1 MFRIRRVYDALL
13 PINRNAIAQVQDII
27 RTQFSDVADEEIR
40 DIPEKLL
47 NPVKFN
53 FRSVLFVCD
62 DRKGRVKGFALFS
75 AEPALGFGYL
85 DLIALSSKSKGGG
98 VGAALYQRIQDEC
111 VSLGFD
117 WLFFEC
123 MSDLARDNPAPETLK
138 ENKARMRFYERMGA
152 RPVIGTLYER
162 PRKANANN
170 AYFLMAD
177 DLDSGRSLDQ
187 ETARKVVQAILR
199 RKYRKTM
206 TDKAINEVVHSFND
220 SPVQLRPWTYIKNRT
235 PHVHPRI
242 PRDKKIVLC
251 VTDGHAIH
259 HIKNHDYAEQPV
271 RVGAILDE
279 LDKTDL
285 FERVPRKHFADKH
298 ILAVHEKRF
307 VNYFKEVAL
316 SIEPENP
323 LFPDVFPIRKNV
335 GKPKNIPSHAGY
347 YCIDIYSPIY
357 RNAYL
362 AAREAVDAA
371 LTAAALIQDGNQF
384 AYALVRPPGHHASHD
399 SFGGY
404 CYFNSTAIAAH
415 YLSGFGRV
423 AILDLDYH
431 HGNGQEDIF
440 WERND
445 VLTVSI
451 HADPAF
457 EYPYFSGYKEDT
469 GEKAGA
475 GFNLN
480 LPLKRD
486 IGGAEYTKALR
497 KAVKRLR
504 EFQPDVLVIALGLD
518 TAQNDPSGTWNLLA
532 DDFHANG
539 LMLGEL
545 NYPTLIVQEG
555 GYDCSV
561 LGKNALAFFT
571 GLWSGFYQRE
581 GAGKGSKD
589 SLSLSF
595 KD

>member
-1 MFRIRRVYDALL
+1 MFRIRCVHDTLL
-13 PINRNAIAQVQDII
+13 PINRDAIEQVQQII
-27 RTQFSDVADEEIR
+27 RAQFSDVADYKIR
-40 DIPEKLL
+40 EIPEKLL
-47 NPVKFN
+47 NPMKFN

-75 AEPALGFGYL
+75 AEPTLRFGFL
-85 DLIALSSKSKGGG
+85 DLIALSSTAKGGG
-98 VGAALYQRIQDEC
+98 VGAALYQRIQEEC

-123 MSDLARDNPAPETLK
+123 MTDLAKDHPDKQTLK
-138 ENKARMRFYERMGA
+138 ENRSRMRFYERMGA

-162 PRKANANN
+162 PRKANDDN

-177 DLDSGRSLDQ
+177 NLDSGRELDSA
-187 ETARKVVQAILR
+187 TARNVVQAILR
-199 RKYRKTM
+199 RKYKKVM
-206 TDKAINEVVHSFND
+206 ADKLINEVVNSFNEN
-220 SPVQLRPWTYIKNRT
+220 PIKLRPFSYIKSRT
-235 PHVHPRI
+235 PHVYPRI

-271 RVGAILDE
+271 RVSSILEE

-298 ILAVHEKRF
+298 ILAVHDRRF
-307 VNYFKEVAL
+307 VNFFKEVAM
-316 SIEPENP
+316 SIEPEKS

-335 GKPKNIPSHAGY
+335 GQPKNIPSHAGY
-347 YCIDIYSPIY
+347 YCIDIYSPIN

-362 AAREAVDAA
+362 AAREAVDAT
-371 LTAAALIQDGNQF
+371 LTAASLIEDGNQF

-415 YLSGFGRV
+415 YLSGYGRV

-440 WERND
+440 YQRND
-445 VLTVSI
+445 VLTISI

-457 EYPYFSGYKEDT
+457 EYPYFSGYKEDI
-469 GEKAGA
+469 GEKAGT
-475 GFNLN
+475 GYNLN
-480 LPLKRD
+480 LPLKKGID
-486 IGGAEYTKALR
+486 GAEHLR
-497 KAVKRLR
+497 AIQRAVKKLR
-504 EFQPDVLVIALGLD
+504 SFQPDVLVIALGLD
-518 TAQNDPSGTWNLLA
+518 TAQNDPSGSWNLLA

-539 LMLGEL
+539 LLLGGL

-561 LGKNALAFFT
+561 LGKNALAFLS
-571 GLWSGFYQRE
+571 GMWNGFYQR
-581 GAGKGSKD
+581 
-589 SLSLSF
+589 
-595 KD
+595 

>member
-1 MFRIRRVYDALL
+1 MFRIRCIHDSTL
-13 PINRNAIAQVQDII
+13 PVNKRAIEQVQQII
-27 RTQFSDVADEEIR
+27 HDQFDDMVDSKIR
-40 DIPEKLL
+40 EIPEKLL
-47 NPVKFN
+47 NPMKYN

-75 AEPALGFGYL
+75 ADPALGFGFL
-85 DLIALSSKSKGGG
+85 DLIALSSSTRGGG
-98 VGAALYQRIQDEC
+98 VGAALYQRIQEEC
-111 VSLGFD
+111 VSLGFN

-123 MSDLARDNPAPETLK
+123 MSDLPDDNPDSSVLK
-138 ENKARMRFYERMGA
+138 ESRSRMRFYERLGA

-162 PRKANANN
+162 PRKANFDN

-177 DLDSGRSLDQ
+177 DLDRGSSLNMGY
-187 ETARKVVQAILR
+187 ARQVVQAILR
-199 RKYRKTM
+199 HKYKKALSSKLTGEIVNSF
-206 TDKAINEVVHSFND
+206 TDD
-220 SPVQLRPWTYIKNRT
+220 PVRIRPFTYVKNRT
-235 PHVHPRI
+235 PHVYPGI
-242 PRDKKIVLC
+242 PRDNRIVLC

-279 LDKTDL
+279 LEKTDM
-285 FERVPRKHFADKH
+285 FERVSRKHFSDKH
-298 ILAVHEKRF
+298 ILAVHDKRF

-316 SIEPENP
+316 SIDPETP
-323 LFPDVFPIRKNV
+323 LFPDVFPIRKNI
-335 GKPKNIPSHAGY
+335 GQPKNIPSHAGY

-362 AAREAVDAA
+362 AAREAVDAT
-371 LTAAALIQDGNQF
+371 LTAARSIEEGSQF

-415 YLSGFGRV
+415 YLSNYGKV

-440 WERND
+440 YQRND
-445 VLTVSI
+445 VLTISI

-469 GEKAGA
+469 GENAGL

-480 LPLKRD
+480 IPLKKGID
-486 IGGAEYTKALR
+486 GAEHLKAIHRCIKKLN
-497 KAVKRLR
+497 
-504 EFQPDVLVIALGLD
+504 EFKPDVLVIALGLD

-532 DDFHANG
+532 DDFHNNG
-539 LMLGEL
+539 LVLGGL
-545 NYPTLIVQEG
+545 NYPVLIVQEG

-561 LGKNALAFFT
+561 LGKNALAFLS
-571 GLWSGFYQRE
+571 GLWSGFYKR
-581 GAGKGSKD
+581 
-589 SLSLSF
+589 
-595 KD
+595 